1 MERDQKLLW
10 LSAKWNLYPDWT
22 KLNSP
27 HLWRHGLPSLPY
39 FTMPPKV
46 QATNNFFFVRDL
58 MNAEKKDW
66 NPNVIMNNFSESICR
81 HILSIPISQQEQD
94 TFVWA
99 PSKLGAF
106 SVRSSYRLNN
116 KGRFDSMDD
125 TTRKLWKGL
134 WQSALHERHKLL
146 VWKLIVDI
154 IPTKERI
161 QQFLS

>member
-1 MERDQKLLW
+1 
-10 LSAKWNLYPDWT
+10 
-22 KLNSP
+22 
-27 HLWRHGLPSLPY
+27 
-39 FTMPPKV
+39 
-46 QATNNFFFVRDL
+46 

-106 SVRSSYRLNN
+106 FVRSSYRLNN

-146 VWKLIVDI
+146 VWKLILDI

>member
-1 MERDQKLLW
+1 
-10 LSAKWNLYPDWT
+10 
-22 KLNSP
+22 
-27 HLWRHGLPSLPY
+27 
-39 FTMPPKV
+39 
-46 QATNNFFFVRDL
+46 

-134 WQSALHERHKLL
+134 
-146 VWKLIVDI
+146 
-154 IPTKERI
+154 
-161 QQFLS
+161 

>member
-1 MERDQKLLW
+1 MDLKQTTQAATWIWNGIKNCYDSLRNGICIRIGQNSTAPIFEDTGYRVYPTSLCHRRSKL
-10 LSAKWNLYPDWT
+10 
-22 KLNSP
+22 
-27 HLWRHGLPSLPY
+27 
-39 FTMPPKV
+39 
-46 QATNNFFFVRDL
+46 QIIFFFVRDL

-66 NPNVIMNNFSESICR
+66 NPNVIMNNFPKSICR

-134 WQSALHERHKLL
+134 
-146 VWKLIVDI
+146 
-154 IPTKERI
+154 
-161 QQFLS
+161 